1 MQEGF
6 RRYRSVQ
13 LWQRLTCFLLSRV
26 WKIVYGISRMEN
38 VNPRARKADPA
49 LLWQCVPVAQEL
61 MPCY

>member
-1 MQEGF
+1 M
-6 RRYRSVQ
+6 Q

-61 MPCY
+61 MVTS